1 MLQMTLQEKK
11 NIGVDNVYQILSWF
25 YGNSNMF
32 VIRAITLSC
41 NYMILSRIWSNFQFE
56 VKSSLK

>member
-11 NIGVDNVYQILSWF
+11 KHWYNVYQILSWF

-41 NYMILSRIWSNFQFE
+41 NYMILSRIWPNFQFE